1 MALAKGPMEYNQS
14 LASASLLP
22 SFGFQPFTASVA
34 AAAAATAAAATAA
47 AATAAAAAASA
58 AAGLNLGYRC
68 LRWNIFPHRI
78 RIGIFH
84 FLLPNFFFLPNAEI
98 TYNQGCSEDFLYCVV
113 IA

>member
-1 MALAKGPMEYNQS
+1 MEYNQS

-47 AATAAAAAASA
+47 AAAAAA

>member
-34 AAAAATAAAATAA
+34 AAA

-84 FLLPNFFFLPNAEI
+84 FLLPNFFFLSNAEI
-98 TYNQGCSEDFLYCVV
+98 TYNQGCSEEFLYCVV

>member
-47 AATAAAAAASA
+47 AAAAAA